1 MKRILVLTETANPES
16 DVLKK
21 VIELLHSMTQNEA
34 QFIFIDTGFKCGS
47 SAKLMLGLMLRWF
60 KCDEK
65 IFITCRVQFSVNI
78 VVSYVFFGLIY

>member
-34 QFIFIDTGFKCGS
+34 
-47 SAKLMLGLMLRWF
+47 
-60 KCDEK
+60 
-65 IFITCRVQFSVNI
+65 
-78 VVSYVFFGLIY
+78 